1 VGVSPAVF
9 SDGKAV
15 ERNGPT
21 VSAREVVNYAEGLS
35 MRHRCRDRRPNT
47 NALTSASFCW
57 IDLDSGFIFSFGLSK
72 AVGGCVR

>member
-15 ERNGPT
+15 ERNGPA

-35 MRHRCRDRRPNT
+35 MRKWCCDRNQAEHKR
-47 NALTSASFCW
+47 AHKCKFL
-57 IDLDSGFIFSFGLSK
+57 LD
-72 AVGGCVR
+72 